1 MDTEYEIDIHGRALT
16 WLPHTFIKGCE
27 NQCFTCHLHGQPL
40 PALMLAL
47 SGYTQVILVTRRLML
62 RPFSKV
68 LYRIMR
74 GNRQLIRVCP
84 GTLLVQPDGTM
95 VLVGP
100 SGRVVIYCHSF
111 QNTVQKKKKKP
122 VYVCLRFLLPT
133 LLDIDFICGALL
145 FVLVRLLPAKRKHL
159 T

>member
-1 MDTEYEIDIHGRALT
+1 MITDSADTLWAFYSPLHIVVLIVMDTEYEIDIHSCAPT

-27 NQCFTCHLHGQPL
+27 NQCYTCHLHGQPL

-47 SGYTQVILVTRRLML
+47 SYYIQVILVTRRLML

-74 GNRQLIRVCP
+74 GNRQHIRVCP
-84 GTLLVQPDGTM
+84 GTLLMQPDGTM

-100 SGRVVIYCHSF
+100 SRRVVIYCKSF
-111 QNTVQKKKKKP
+111 QNIMQNKK
-122 VYVCLRFLLPT
+122 
-133 LLDIDFICGALL
+133 I
-145 FVLVRLLPAKRKHL
+145 
-159 T
+159 

>member
-1 MDTEYEIDIHGRALT
+1 MDTEYEIDIHGRAPT
-16 WLPHTFIKGCE
+16 WLPHAFIKGCE
-27 NQCFTCHLHGQPL
+27 NQCYTCHLHGQPL

-47 SGYTQVILVTRRLML
+47 SGYTQVILVTWRLML

-111 QNTVQKKKKKP
+111 QNTVQKKKKSLCM
-122 VYVCLRFLLPT
+122 Y
-133 LLDIDFICGALL
+133 A
-145 FVLVRLLPAKRKHL
+145 
-159 T
+159 